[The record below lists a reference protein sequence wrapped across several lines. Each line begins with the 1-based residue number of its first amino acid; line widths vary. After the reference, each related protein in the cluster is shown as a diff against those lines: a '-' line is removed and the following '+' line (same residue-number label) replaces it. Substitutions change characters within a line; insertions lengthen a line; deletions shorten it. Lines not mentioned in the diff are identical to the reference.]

1 MHLFTQTEHFL
12 TTNRNGA
19 IEKALF
25 GPMNVVLKDTLIV
38 RKDLAMIIDAPPRF
52 AQAFFRPVLSGL
64 TRPQFH
70 HLWVLVL
77 GILLSLRRPKLI
89 HLAAACPG
97 HAHRT
102 AHGAFLAHSD
112 WDAGGLL
119 DDEVRSILRRMKP
132 RRREM
137 IYLLIDDT
145 RIPKRGRKMF
155 GVSKIWDHKQQR
167 FVHGHFVVTAA
178 NLFRGVTLPW
188 RFDLWLPKRWAGRS
202 YRKSTEI
209 AAQMIRSFEPPRGLK
224 VRVLFDAFYLCPT
237 VTKAC
242 QARGF
247 TWFSVASRN
256 RTLTRTWGV
265 GQKIGDLGPGLLKY
279 AGRHV
284 RMPRARGRA
293 KLRIASVDGRL
304 ARIGDV
310 RLVISKRPRS
320 SWKTMVTFATNETG
334 LTAREI
340 VSVYE
345 KRWAIEVLFK
355 ELRGHLGLG
364 DYQVLSKDAI
374 QRHLHL
380 CGLAHLLLTHHG
392 MDAVGAQARKAKGEV
407 PLPTMSE
414 RLAALRDDVRRD
426 QLRKLF
432 RRGRHRTLYARIEEY
447 LRAA

>member
-1 MHLFTQTEHFL
+1 M
-12 TTNRNGA
+12 NRSGA

-25 GPMNVVLKDTLIV
+25 GPMKVVFTNTAIE
-38 RKDLAMIIDAPPRF
+38 RKEPVMIIDAPPRF
-52 AQAFFRPVLSGL
+52 VQAFFRPVLSGL

-77 GILLSLRRPKLI
+77 GMLLSLRRSKLI
-89 HLAAACPG
+89 HLAAVCPG

-102 AHGAFLAHSD
+102 AHGVFLAHSD

-119 DDEVRSILRRMKP
+119 DDEVRSTLRRMKP
-132 RRREM
+132 RRGETL
-137 IYLLIDDT
+137 YLIIDDT
-145 RIPKRGRKMF
+145 RIPKRAQKMF

-167 FVHGHFVVTAA
+167 FVHGHIVVTAA
-178 NLFRGVTLPW
+178 VLFRGVTLPW
-188 RFDLWLPKRWAGRS
+188 RFELWLPKPWAGRA

-209 AAQMIRSFEPPRGLK
+209 AAKMIHAFEPPTGLK

-242 QARGF
+242 ETRGF

-265 GQKIGDLGPGLLKY
+265 SQKIGDLGPGLLRY
-279 AGRHV
+279 AGRNV
-284 RMPRARGRA
+284 RMPRARGQA

-304 ARIGDV
+304 ARLGDV

-320 SWKTMVTFATNETG
+320 SWKTMVAFATNETKLAG
-334 LTAREI
+334 REI
-340 VSVYE
+340 VSTYE

-392 MDAVGAQARKAKGEV
+392 MDAVGAQARKANIEV
-407 PLPTMSE
+407 PLPPLSE
-414 RLAALRDDVRRD
+414 RLSALREDVRRD

-432 RRGRHRTLYARIEEY
+432 TRDRHRKLYARIEEY